1 MQVDDS
7 PYNGL
12 AYCEQFPRDF
22 DAVDQGNDPSWPLYW
37 AQVCVCRCVCVCVCV
52 FVCVCVCCVCVFLY
66 VSLQSMLAQLVTQT
80 QLSWMQMSACCEN
93 ASIHDYGTPVPACR
107 LASLSS

>member
-52 FVCVCVCCVCVFLY
+52 FVCVCVLCMCVFVCV
-66 VSLQSMLAQLVTQT
+66 LAIH
-80 QLSWMQMSACCEN
+80 ACPTCYTNAALLDADVCLLRKCE
-93 ASIHDYGTPVPACR
+93 HT
-107 LASLSS
+107 